1 MIASGVESDARLK
14 VRRLGPPF
22 AVQVML
28 LLAAGVLFAQVVTT
42 LVVLLIPPPRPQV
55 TPLRDIAAALQGGP
69 LTTRFARPLVRRVAV
84 EPPMSPAAFG
94 PQRRRGDA
102 RMRSELAQ
110 LLGADIQNV
119 RFDSQRGP
127 GAGRWLARGLTP
139 GGGPG
144 RFRGGGL
151 RRPPPDDL
159 YSPPPRQAPPQSL
172 PRAGGG
178 EPGPDPPPAG
188 RLQPPWDA
196 DRLVFAGFI
205 AAERQSDG
213 RWVIVESAP
222 EPFPADWQG
231 RILLWLAL
239 SLAVV
244 LPAGYLF
251 ARRITAPLSAFAEA
265 AERFGKDL
273 KAPPI
278 AQAGPPEL
286 NAVALAFNDMQGRL
300 RRYVEDRTA
309 MVGAISHDLRTPL
322 ARIRFKLERADDDLR
337 RSISSDVVQM
347 EAMIAAVLDFIRDAS
362 AGRPREPL
370 DLVSLLA
377 CVVDDAALM
386 GAETSLT
393 SDVAPVVE
401 ADAIALQGLFA
412 NLVDN
417 AIKYGG
423 CAHVSVEIDG
433 PDVRVR
439 IVDKGPGLP
448 QSELERV
455 FQPFYRADPARN
467 LDVGGI
473 GLGLAV
479 ARSVAREHGGDV
491 TLTSG
496 GQGLVAQV
504 QLPLRGSPAS

>member
-1 MIASGVESDARLK
+1 MTAPRVAVDAGLK
-14 VRRLGPPF
+14 VKRFGPPF

-69 LTTRFARPLVRRVAV
+69 LTTRFARPLVRRVAA

-102 RMRSELAQ
+102 RMRGELAQ

-119 RFDSQRGP
+119 RFDSQHGP
-127 GAGRWLARGLTP
+127 SAGRWLARGLTP
-139 GGGPG
+139 GRGPG
-144 RFRGGGL
+144 RFRAGAL

-159 YSPPPRQAPPQSL
+159 YGLPPRQASPPPS
-172 PRAGGG
+172 PSSG
-178 EPGPDPPPAG
+178 EPGPDPSLTG
-188 RLQPPWDA
+188 RFQPPWDA
-196 DRLVFAGFI
+196 DRLVFAGFT
-205 AAERQSDG
+205 AAQRQGDG

-300 RRYVEDRTA
+300 RRYVEGRTA

-337 RSISSDVVQM
+337 RSISGDVVQM

-423 CAHVSVEIDG
+423 CAHVSVELDG

-448 QSELERV
+448 ESELERV

-491 TLTSG
+491 TLISN

-504 QLPLRGSPAS
+504 QLPLMGAAAS